1 MSVSR
6 DHRLTAAVVQINNS
20 FADQN
25 YLPLCAGLLQT
36 TVEHHAAQPER
47 YRFLAPIYSRLP
59 VQPAVEHLLPADV
72 VGFSTYVWNIGLSL
86 RIAEQLKQRRP
97 ETLIVFGGPQVPDRA
112 EHFLRRYPF
121 IDLVCHGEGER
132 TWLDLL
138 ERCPERSWDGI
149 GGLSYL
155 RPDGT
160 FVDQPRTARL
170 RDLDWIPSPY
180 LEGTF
185 AELIAAHP
193 TEQWIALWETNRGCP
208 FSCAFCDWGSATVTK
223 VFTFDAERL
232 HREVDWFADQRIQF
246 VYCCDANFGILQRD
260 LELVNY
266 VAHVKQSR
274 GFPHALS
281 VQNTKNATERAY
293 AVQKAL
299 NDAGLNKGVT
309 ISLQSMDTGVLTAIK
324 RRNIS
329 LETYQ
334 ELQRR
339 FTRDGVITYTD
350 MILALP
356 EETYESFVGGVDEI
370 IRNGQHH
377 RIQFNNLTILPNA
390 EMGDPEYQRRFG
402 MVVVEST
409 IINLHGTLCESDDD
423 VAEIQELVVGTHTM
437 PPAEWVRTRVF
448 CWITALLHFDKLFQ
462 LPLIVAHELGG
473 LGYRELIE
481 LFTESDLGEF
491 PVLAEMRAFFVEK
504 ARDMQHGGPEYCH
517 SPEWLNIWWPMDE
530 YFLIRLIKHDQVDA
544 FCREAETLVARA
556 LEARGRTL
564 PPGLLHEAVELSE
577 TLLHRPFQTED
588 ARFPASYNLWEF
600 YRAVVWGLPRSL
612 EASPRTYRIDR
623 TTRAYHNWDDWYR
636 EVIWWGNKKGAYQHD
651 NVSVVG

>member
-1 MSVSR
+1 MSVSS
-6 DHRLTAAVVQINNS
+6 DHPLTAAVVQINNS

-25 YLPLCAGLLQT
+25 YLPLCAGLLQV
-36 TVEHHAAQPER
+36 TVEHHAPHPER
-47 YRFLAPIYSRLP
+47 YRFLPPIYSRLP
-59 VQPAVEHLLPADV
+59 VQQAVDHLLPADV

-86 RIAEQLKQRRP
+86 RIAERLKQRRP
-97 ETLIVFGGPQVPDRA
+97 ETLILFGGPQVPDHA
-112 EHFLRRYPF
+112 EAFLRRYPF

-132 TWLDLL
+132 AWLELL
-138 ERCPERSWDGI
+138 QRCPERSWEGI

-160 FVDQPRTARL
+160 FVDQPRAVRL

-180 LEGTF
+180 LEGAF

-193 TEQWIALWETNRGCP
+193 GEQWIALWETNRGCP
-208 FSCAFCDWGSATVTK
+208 FSCSFCDWGSATVTK
-223 VFTFDAERL
+223 VYTFDAQRL

-266 VAHVKQSR
+266 VADVKQSR

-339 FTRDGVITYTD
+339 FTRDGVVTYTD

-356 EETYESFVGGVDEI
+356 EETYDSFVGGVDEI
-370 IRNGQHH
+370 IHNGQHH

-390 EMGDPEYQRRFG
+390 EMGDPAYQKQFG
-402 MVVVEST
+402 MVVVESK

-423 VAEIQELVVGTHTM
+423 VAEIQELVVGTNNM

-473 LGYRELIE
+473 MGYRELIE
-481 LFTESDLGEF
+481 LFTEGDLAEF
-491 PVLAEMRAFFVEK
+491 PVLAEMRAFFTEK
-504 ARDMQHGGPEYCH
+504 AHDMQHGGPEYCH
-517 SPEWLNIWWPMDE
+517 SPDWLNIWWPMDE
-530 YFLIRLIKHDQVDA
+530 YLLIGLIKRDQVDA

-556 LEARGRTL
+556 LETRGRTL
-564 PPGLLHEAVELSE
+564 APGLLHESVELSK

-588 ARFPASYNLWEF
+588 ALFRASCNLWEF

-612 EASPRTYRIDR
+612 ESSPRTYRIDR